1 LGDVPAVAAARH
13 ELAVELIADMSRLD
27 AQLRDT
33 NKRITA
39 AVTTSKTTVT
49 ELFGVGPIVAAIVIG
64 DVADVLPDP

>member
-1 LGDVPAVAAARH
+1 MPAVAAARH